1 MNKLKVLFLTLLL
14 AAFSAPINA
23 KIVVLNAEVAMLST
37 QFAQEA
43 FKNLD
48 EDTGFIAD
56 RERLELLQAEGQALV
71 EKFQKDQE
79 VLSDEEKLDMQKQL
93 QDKQADIQF
102 LSNKLQTKAQEVQ
115 QQVVGTLTPTFQ
127 KVLGE
132 LIAQKEYEMIV
143 APGALLYA
151 DPDLDITEEVIAYLD
166 NACLLYTSDAA
177 DE

>member
-1 MNKLKVLFLTLLL
+1 MNKLKVLFFTLLL
-14 AAFSAPINA
+14 VAFSAPINA
-23 KIVVLNAEVAMLST
+23 KTVVLNAEVAMLST
-37 QFAQEA
+37 QYAQEA
-43 FKNLD
+43 FKTLD
-48 EDTGFIAD
+48 EDAGFMAD

-127 KVLGE
+127 QVLGE
-132 LIAQKEYEMIV
+132 LITQKEYDMIV

-166 NACLLYTSDAA
+166 NALTEKS
-177 DE
+177 E

>member
-14 AAFSAPINA
+14 VAFAAPINA
-23 KIVVLNAEVAMLST
+23 KTVVLNAEVAMLST
-37 QFAQEA
+37 QYAQDA
-43 FKNLD
+43 FKTLD
-48 EDTGFIAD
+48 EDAGFIAD

-79 VLSDEEKLDMQKQL
+79 ILSDEEKLEMQKQL

-102 LSNKLQTKAQEVQ
+102 LSNKLQSKAQEVQ
-115 QQVVGTLTPTFQ
+115 QEVVSTLTPTFQ

-132 LIAQKEYEMIV
+132 LIAQKEYDMIV
-143 APGALLYA
+143 APQALLYA

-166 NACLLYTSDAA
+166 NALTEKS
-177 DE
+177 E

>member
-71 EKFQKDQE
+71 EKFQKDQGIE
-79 VLSDEEKLDMQKQL
+79 TASYW
-93 QDKQADIQF
+93 QDPF
-102 LSNKLQTKAQEVQ
+102 SGYTV
-115 QQVVGTLTPTFQ
+115 
-127 KVLGE
+127 
-132 LIAQKEYEMIV
+132 
-143 APGALLYA
+143 
-151 DPDLDITEEVIAYLD
+151 TEGYF
-166 NACLLYTSDAA
+166 SK
-177 DE
+177 

>member
-1 MNKLKVLFLTLLL
+1 M
-14 AAFSAPINA
+14 
-23 KIVVLNAEVAMLST
+23 LNAEVAMLST
-37 QFAQEA
+37 QYAQEA
-43 FKNLD
+43 FKTLD
-48 EDTGFIAD
+48 EDAGFMAD

-127 KVLGE
+127 QVLGE
-132 LIAQKEYEMIV
+132 LITQKEYDMIV

-166 NACLLYTSDAA
+166 NALTEKS
-177 DE
+177 E

>member
-1 MNKLKVLFLTLLL
+1 MYSRRTFLKI
-14 AAFSAPINA
+14 SASITA
-23 KIVVLNAEVAMLST
+23 LVAGGYFFKSSGGPKVKHILSS
-37 QFAQEA
+37 ASH
-43 FKNLD
+43 
-48 EDTGFIAD
+48 
-56 RERLELLQAEGQALV
+56 ERLSISLSLSKSTSKLELLLNDRELIQGKKTDREG
-71 EKFQKDQE
+71 KHW
-79 VLSDEEKLDMQKQL
+79 
-93 QDKQADIQF
+93 QF

-166 NACLLYTSDAA
+166 NALTEKS
-177 DE
+177 E

>member
-127 KVLGE
+127 TVLGE

-166 NACLLYTSDAA
+166 NALTEKS
-177 DE
+177 E

>member
-1 MNKLKVLFLTLLL
+1 MNKLKLLFLTLLL
-14 AAFSAPINA
+14 VAFSAPINA
-23 KIVVLNAEVAMLST
+23 KTVVLNAEVAMLST
-37 QFAQEA
+37 QYAQEA
-43 FKNLD
+43 FKTLD
-48 EDTGFIAD
+48 EDAGFMAD

-127 KVLGE
+127 QVLGE
-132 LIAQKEYEMIV
+132 LITQKEYDMIV

-166 NACLLYTSDAA
+166 NALTENS
-177 DE
+177 E

>member
-14 AAFSAPINA
+14 VAFSAPINA
-23 KIVVLNAEVAMLST
+23 KTVVLNAEVAMLST
-37 QFAQEA
+37 QYAQEA
-43 FKNLD
+43 FKTLD
-48 EDTGFIAD
+48 EDAGFIAD

-79 VLSDEEKLDMQKQL
+79 ILSDEEKLDMQKQL

-102 LSNKLQTKAQEVQ
+102 LSNKLQSKAQEVQ
-115 QQVVGTLTPTFQ
+115 QEVVSTLTPTFQ

-132 LIAQKEYEMIV
+132 LIAQKEYDMIV
-143 APGALLYA
+143 APQALLYA

-166 NACLLYTSDAA
+166 NALTEKS
-177 DE
+177 E

>member
-1 MNKLKVLFLTLLL
+1 M
-14 AAFSAPINA
+14 
-23 KIVVLNAEVAMLST
+23 VLNAEVAMLST
-37 QFAQEA
+37 QFAQEE

-48 EDTGFIAD
+48 EDASFIAD

-79 VLSDEEKLDMQKQL
+79 ILSDEEKLDLQQQL
-93 QDKQADIQF
+93 QDKQTDIQF

-115 QQVVGTLTPTFQ
+115 QQVVGALTPTFQ

-132 LIAQKEYEMIV
+132 LTAQKEYEMIV

-166 NACLLYTSDAA
+166 NALTEKS
-177 DE
+177 E

>member
-14 AAFSAPINA
+14 VAFSAPINA
-23 KIVVLNAEVAMLST
+23 KTVVLNAEVAMLST
-37 QFAQEA
+37 QYAQDA
-43 FKNLD
+43 FKTLD
-48 EDTGFIAD
+48 EDAGFIAD

-132 LIAQKEYEMIV
+132 LITQKEYDMIV

-166 NACLLYTSDAA
+166 NALTEKS
-177 DE
+177 E

>member
-1 MNKLKVLFLTLLL
+1 MFLLLNKLKLLFLTLLL
-14 AAFSAPINA
+14 VAFSAPINA
-23 KIVVLNAEVAMLST
+23 KTVVLNAEVAMLST
-37 QFAQEA
+37 QYAQEA
-43 FKNLD
+43 FKTLD
-48 EDTGFIAD
+48 EDAGFMAD

-127 KVLGE
+127 QVLGE
-132 LIAQKEYEMIV
+132 LITQKEYDMIV

-166 NACLLYTSDAA
+166 NALTEKS
-177 DE
+177 E

>member
-43 FKNLD
+43 FNNLD
-48 EDTGFIAD
+48 EDSGFIAD

-93 QDKQADIQF
+93 QDKPVSYTH
-102 LSNKLQTKAQEVQ
+102 L
-115 QQVVGTLTPTFQ
+115 TLPTR
-127 KVLGE
+127 
-132 LIAQKEYEMIV
+132 
-143 APGALLYA
+143 
-151 DPDLDITEEVIAYLD
+151 
-166 NACLLYTSDAA
+166 S
-177 DE
+177 

>member
-14 AAFSAPINA
+14 VAFSAPINA
-23 KIVVLNAEVAMLST
+23 KTVVLNAEVAMLNT
-37 QFAQEA
+37 QYAQEA
-43 FKNLD
+43 FKTLD
-48 EDTGFIAD
+48 EDAGFMAD

-127 KVLGE
+127 QVLGE
-132 LIAQKEYEMIV
+132 LITQKEYDMIV

-166 NACLLYTSDAA
+166 NALTEKS
-177 DE
+177 E

>member
-14 AAFSAPINA
+14 VAFSAPINA
-23 KIVVLNAEVAMLST
+23 KTVVLNAEVAMLST
-37 QFAQEA
+37 QYAQEA
-43 FKNLD
+43 FKTLD
-48 EDTGFIAD
+48 EDAGFMAD

-79 VLSDEEKLDMQKQL
+79 VLSDDEKLDMQKQL

-127 KVLGE
+127 QVLGE
-132 LIAQKEYEMIV
+132 LITQKEYDMIV

-166 NACLLYTSDAA
+166 NALTEKS
-177 DE
+177 E

>member
-1 MNKLKVLFLTLLL
+1 MNKLKVLFFTLLL
-14 AAFSAPINA
+14 SSFAAPINA

-37 QFAQEA
+37 QYAQEA
-43 FKNLD
+43 FKTLD
-48 EDTGFIAD
+48 EDSGFIAD

-79 VLSDEEKLDMQKQL
+79 ILSDEEILDLQNQL

-115 QQVVGTLTPTFQ
+115 QQVVGALTPTFQ
-127 KVLGE
+127 TVLGE

-166 NACLLYTSDAA
+166 NALTEKS
-177 DE
+177 E

>member
-14 AAFSAPINA
+14 VAFSAPINA
-23 KIVVLNAEVAMLST
+23 KTVVLNAEVAMLST
-37 QFAQEA
+37 QYAQEA
-43 FKNLD
+43 FKTLD
-48 EDTGFIAD
+48 EDAGFIAD

-127 KVLGE
+127 QVLGE
-132 LIAQKEYEMIV
+132 LITQKEYDMIV

-166 NACLLYTSDAA
+166 NALTEKS
-177 DE
+177 E

>member
-1 MNKLKVLFLTLLL
+1 MNKLKFLFLTLLL
-14 AAFSAPINA
+14 VAFSAPINA
-23 KIVVLNAEVAMLST
+23 KTVVLNAEVAMLST
-37 QFAQEA
+37 QYAQEA
-43 FKNLD
+43 FKTLD
-48 EDTGFIAD
+48 EDAGFMAD

-127 KVLGE
+127 QVLGE
-132 LIAQKEYEMIV
+132 LITQKEYDMIV

-166 NACLLYTSDAA
+166 NALTEKS
-177 DE
+177 E

>member
-79 VLSDEEKLDMQKQL
+79 ILSDEEKLDLQNNYRINKQIFNFYLISFKQKP
-93 QDKQADIQF
+93 KKF
-102 LSNKLQTKAQEVQ
+102 NSK
-115 QQVVGTLTPTFQ
+115 
-127 KVLGE
+127 
-132 LIAQKEYEMIV
+132 
-143 APGALLYA
+143 
-151 DPDLDITEEVIAYLD
+151 
-166 NACLLYTSDAA
+166 
-177 DE
+177 

>member
-14 AAFSAPINA
+14 VAFSAPINA
-23 KIVVLNAEVAMLST
+23 KTVVLNAEVAMLST
-37 QFAQEA
+37 QYAQEA
-43 FKNLD
+43 FKTLD
-48 EDTGFIAD
+48 EDAGFMAD

-127 KVLGE
+127 QVLGE
-132 LIAQKEYEMIV
+132 LITQKEYDMIV

-166 NACLLYTSDAA
+166 NALTEKS
-177 DE
+177 E

>member
-132 LIAQKEYEMIV
+132 LIAQKEYEI
-143 APGALLYA
+143 GLLPVG
-151 DPDLDITEEVIAYLD
+151 PDFSKSIQ
-166 NACLLYTSDAA
+166 LLVPLNFK
-177 DE
+177 E

>member
-71 EKFQKDQE
+71 KNFKKIKKF
-79 VLSDEEKLDMQKQL
+79 
-93 QDKQADIQF
+93 
-102 LSNKLQTKAQEVQ
+102 
-115 QQVVGTLTPTFQ
+115 
-127 KVLGE
+127 
-132 LIAQKEYEMIV
+132 
-143 APGALLYA
+143 
-151 DPDLDITEEVIAYLD
+151 YLMKK
-166 NACLLYTSDAA
+166 N
-177 DE
+177 

>member
-14 AAFSAPINA
+14 VAFAAPINA
-23 KIVVLNAEVAMLST
+23 KTVVLNAEVAMLST
-37 QFAQEA
+37 QYAQYA
-43 FKNLD
+43 FKTLD
-48 EDTGFIAD
+48 EDAGFIAD

-79 VLSDEEKLDMQKQL
+79 ILSDEEKLDMQKQL

-102 LSNKLQTKAQEVQ
+102 LSNKLQSKAQEVQ
-115 QQVVGTLTPTFQ
+115 QEVVSTLTPTFQ

-132 LIAQKEYEMIV
+132 LIAQKEYDMIV
-143 APGALLYA
+143 APQALLYA

-166 NACLLYTSDAA
+166 NALTEKS
-177 DE
+177 E

>member
-14 AAFSAPINA
+14 VAFSAPINA

-43 FKNLD
+43 FNNLD
-48 EDTGFIAD
+48 EDSGFIAD

-166 NACLLYTSDAA
+166 NALTEKS
-177 DE
+177 E

>member
-14 AAFSAPINA
+14 VAFSAPINA
-23 KIVVLNAEVAMLST
+23 KTVVLNAEVAMLST
-37 QFAQEA
+37 QYAQEA
-43 FKNLD
+43 FKTLD
-48 EDTGFIAD
+48 EDAGFIAD

-115 QQVVGTLTPTFQ
+115 QQVVGALTPTFQ
-127 KVLGE
+127 TVLGE
-132 LIAQKEYEMIV
+132 LITQKEYDMIV

-166 NACLLYTSDAA
+166 NALTEKS
-177 DE
+177 E

>member
-14 AAFSAPINA
+14 VAFSAPINA
-23 KIVVLNAEVAMLST
+23 KTVVLNAEVAMLST
-37 QFAQEA
+37 QYAQEA
-43 FKNLD
+43 FKTLD
-48 EDTGFIAD
+48 EDAGFMAD

-115 QQVVGTLTPTFQ
+115 QQVVGALTPTFQ
-127 KVLGE
+127 QVLGE
-132 LIAQKEYEMIV
+132 LITQKEYDMIV

-166 NACLLYTSDAA
+166 NALTEKS
-177 DE
+177 E

>member
-1 MNKLKVLFLTLLL
+1 MNKIKVLFLTLLL
-14 AAFSAPINA
+14 VAFSAPINA
-23 KIVVLNAEVAMLST
+23 KTVVLNAEVAMLST
-37 QFAQEA
+37 QYAQDA
-43 FKNLD
+43 FKTLD
-48 EDTGFIAD
+48 EDAGFIAD

-127 KVLGE
+127 QVLGE
-132 LIAQKEYEMIV
+132 LITQKEYDMIV

-166 NACLLYTSDAA
+166 NALTEKS
-177 DE
+177 E